1 MNFDVDRTDFRH
13 TRSLATEPPAELAD
27 GQVLLELESFAITA
41 NNISYAASGDM
52 LDYWGFFPTDAPWG
66 RIPVMG
72 IGRITRSAHPD
83 IEVGGRYF
91 GFFPMSDFHVVT
103 ASPSTDGFVDR
114 GEHRAKHASTYRNFN
129 LVGNDPA
136 YDPDTE
142 GQYLIARGLFITSYL
157 ADDFLGEQEFFGATT
172 ALVTSAS
179 SRTSIALAHRLKARG
194 GVHVVGLTSGR
205 NIEFVRT
212 VGLYDTV
219 IAYEDIE
226 TLDGSEPAVM
236 VDMAGNVDVI
246 TRVHN
251 HFGEQLKY
259 SCRVGATHWDAGGA
273 LGDLPGA
280 TPTFFFAP
288 SQMKKRSNEWGR
300 EVFETTVGTALADFL
315 DHSRAWMVIER
326 SSGIEAL
333 EAVYRATLEGDTSPE
348 KGQIVSLSAAT
359 T

>member
-1 MNFDVDRTDFRH
+1 
-13 TRSLATEPPAELAD
+13 
-27 GQVLLELESFAITA
+27 
-41 NNISYAASGDM
+41 
-52 LDYWGFFPTDAPWG
+52 
-66 RIPVMG
+66 MG
-72 IGRITRSAHPD
+72 VGRITHSTHPN

-103 ASPSTDGFVDR
+103 ASPIANGFTDR
-114 GEHRAKHASTYRNFN
+114 SEHRARHASAYRNFN
-129 LVGNDPA
+129 LVSSDPA
-136 YDPDTE
+136 YSPETE
-142 GQYLIARGLFITSYL
+142 GQYLIVRGLFITSFL
-157 ADDFLGEQEFFGATT
+157 ADDFLGEQGFFGAST

-194 GVHVVGLTSGR
+194 DIHVVGLTSAR
-205 NIEFVRT
+205 NIEFVRA

-251 HFGEQLKY
+251 HFGNQMKY

-273 LGDLPGA
+273 LGALPGA

-300 EVFETTVGTALADFL
+300 EVFETAVATALADFI

-326 SSGIEAL
+326 SSGLEAL
-333 EAVYRATLEGDTSPE
+333 EAVYRATLEGETSPE
-348 KGQIVSLSAAT
+348 KGQIVSLSAGTA
-359 T
+359 